1 MTANRAIRVAATG
14 ARLLT
19 GAVVA
24 AACAVGM
31 VVAVTAPWPTVTRD
45 PAQAAVTPQPGDTVL
60 VCNGD
65 FRALGRDTA
74 NPLQMESAASTR
86 FVADGS
92 DGAPDATSL
101 SVTDLTGSGEVRR
114 LSAVVEGDAAPLI
127 GAAESVTLAAEDLAG
142 FAAAPCRAASS
153 ESWLIGGTVATG
165 SEDLIVL
172 TNPGAVP
179 STVTLTVYGT
189 VRGTSTSIV
198 PAGAQLALPLS
209 SIASGSQAPVV
220 QVSAEGSP
228 VRAVLQSSLTQTLDP
243 IGIDL
248 QDAVTAPQQHPVIP
262 GVELFPDES
271 DDSAAAILRLLS
283 PGADTTA
290 HVTVR
295 AVGQSRVAS
304 SFDVDLTADTPAE
317 VGLSNLD
324 PDLYTVYV
332 DAESPVLS
340 GVRVQDGV
348 APGSDFAW
356 VMPAPEIPDEVL
368 VAVPNGPAATLF
380 LVNDGDA
387 DATVTLKPMSGG
399 EPQKITV
406 PAGSSASVDVQARTV
421 YSLNPSGPVH
431 ASVAMTAKGA
441 VAAWP
446 VWPGAA
452 AQQSIVVYP

>member
-1 MTANRAIRVAATG
+1 MTGNLAIRVAATS

-31 VVAVTAPWPTVTRD
+31 VVAVAAPWPTIAHD
-45 PAQAAVTPQPGDTVL
+45 PAQAQVTPQPGDTVV

-65 FRALGRDTA
+65 FRALGRDSS
-74 NPLQMESAASTR
+74 NPLQMVPAASAR
-86 FVADGS
+86 FISDASSGSPEVSPLTPADLQG
-92 DGAPDATSL
+92 G
-101 SVTDLTGSGEVRR
+101 GEVRR
-114 LSAVVEGDAAPLI
+114 LSAAVEDGTAPLI
-127 GAAESVTLAAEDLAG
+127 GASESVTVSADDLAG
-142 FAAAPCRAASS
+142 FAAAPCRPAAS
-153 ESWLIGGTVATG
+153 ESWLLGGTVAIG
-165 SEDLIVL
+165 SQDLVVL

-198 PAGAQLALPLS
+198 PAGGQLAIPLS
-209 SIASGSQAPVV
+209 SIASGSEAPVV
-220 QVSAEGSP
+220 KISAEGAP

-248 QDAVTAPQQHPVIP
+248 QDSLTAPQQHPVIP
-262 GVELFPDES
+262 GVQLFPDES

-295 AVGQSRVAS
+295 ELGQSRVAS
-304 SFDVDLTADTPAE
+304 SFDVDLTADAPTQ

-324 PDLYTVYV
+324 PGLYTVYV
-332 DAESPVLS
+332 DAGSSVLA

-348 APGSDFAW
+348 APGSDFSW
-356 VMPAPEIPDEVL
+356 VLPAPEIADEVL
-368 VAVPNGPAATLF
+368 VAVPAGPSATLY
-380 LVNDGDA
+380 LANDGESDV
-387 DATVTLKPMSGG
+387 TVALAPTSGG
-399 EPQKITV
+399 EAQNITV
-406 PAGSSASVDVQARTV
+406 PAGSSASAEVDVRAV
-421 YSLNPSGPVH
+421 YSLDPSGPVH
-431 ASVAMTAKGA
+431 AEVAMTAKGA
-441 VAAWP
+441 LAAWP

>member
-1 MTANRAIRVAATG
+1 MSGNRAIRVAATG

-45 PAQAAVTPQPGDTVL
+45 PARAEVTPQPGDTIL

-65 FRALGRDTA
+65 FRALGRDTS

-86 FVADGS
+86 FIGDGT
-92 DGAPDATSL
+92 DGAPDATAL
-101 SVTDLTGSGEVRR
+101 SVTDLPGAGELRR
-114 LSAVVEGDAAPLI
+114 LSAVAEGDSAPLI
-127 GAAESVTLAAEDLAG
+127 GAAESATLSADDLAG
-142 FAAAPCRAASS
+142 FAAAPCRPASS

-165 SEDLIVL
+165 SEDLVVL

-198 PAGAQLALPLS
+198 PAGAQLAVPLS
-209 SIASGSQAPVV
+209 SIASGSEAPVV
-220 QVSAEGSP
+220 KVSAEGSP

-248 QDAVTAPQQHPVIP
+248 QDAVTAAQQHPVIP

-271 DDSAAAILRLLS
+271 DNSAAAILRLLS
-283 PGADTTA
+283 PGEDTTA

-295 AVGQSRVAS
+295 ETGQSRIAS
-304 SFDVDLTADTPAE
+304 SFDVPLTADTPAE

-324 PDLYTVYV
+324 TGLYTVYV

-356 VMPAPEIPDEVL
+356 VMPAPEIADEVL
-368 VAVPNGPAATLF
+368 VAVPNGPEATLF

-387 DATVTLKPMSGG
+387 DATVELAPMSGG
-399 EPQKITV
+399 EAQEITV
-406 PAGSSASVDVQARTV
+406 PAGSSTSVDVSARTV
-421 YSLNPSGPVH
+421 YSLDPASPVH
-431 ASVAMTAKGA
+431 ASVAMAAKGA
-441 VAAWP
+441 LAAWP

-452 AQQSIVVYP
+452 AQQSITVYP

>member
-1 MTANRAIRVAATG
+1 MTGNRAIRVAATG

-24 AACAVGM
+24 AACVVGM
-31 VVAVTAPWPTVTRD
+31 VVAVTAPWPTITRD
-45 PAQAAVTPQPGDTVL
+45 PAQAEVTPQAGDTVL

-65 FRALGRDTA
+65 FRALGRDTSD
-74 NPLQMESAASTR
+74 PLQMESAASAR
-86 FVADGS
+86 FTSDGT
-92 DGAPDATSL
+92 DGAPDATAL
-101 SVTDLTGSGEVRR
+101 STTDVTGAGEVRR
-114 LSAVVEGDAAPLI
+114 LSAVAEGDAAPLI
-127 GAAESVTLAAEDLAG
+127 GAAESVTLDADDLAG
-142 FAAAPCRAASS
+142 FAAAPCRPASS
-153 ESWLIGGTVATG
+153 ESWLIGGTVETG

-198 PAGAQLALPLS
+198 PAGAQLAVPLS
-209 SIASGSQAPVV
+209 SIASGSEAPVV
-220 QVSAEGSP
+220 KVSAEGSP

-243 IGIDL
+243 IGVDL
-248 QDAVTAPQQHPVIP
+248 QDAVTAAQQHPVIP

-271 DDSAAAILRLLS
+271 DDAAAAILRLLS
-283 PGADTTA
+283 PGADTTVQ
-290 HVTVR
+290 VTVR
-295 AVGQSRVAS
+295 ALGQSRIAS
-304 SFDVDLTADTPAE
+304 SVEVGLTADVPAE

-324 PDLYTVYV
+324 PGLYTVYI

-356 VMPAPEIPDEVL
+356 VLPAPEIADEVL
-368 VAVPNGPAATLF
+368 AAVPNGPEATLI
-380 LVNDGDA
+380 LSNDGEQ
-387 DATVTLKPMSGG
+387 DATVVLEPVSGG
-399 EPQKITV
+399 EAETITV
-406 PAGSSASVDVQARTV
+406 PAGSSASAAVSSRTV
-421 YSLNPSGPVH
+421 YSLDPSGPVH
-431 ASVAMTAKGA
+431 ASITMAAKGA
-441 VAAWP
+441 LAAWP